1 MHVHVVSHIADLD
14 GLMSALLIKQ
24 AEEISGNSVTVRFA
38 DYYDYLEKI
47 AQAEGDKIYVA
58 DLGIDPLTQP
68 SFKKTIMEKSRR
80 AQVIYIDHHPDDPQV
95 LTHLAQSGTTVVHS
109 REDCAGVLTYDHL
122 KDRLPPRYFL
132 YAVYAAIGDHME
144 RGKLAASLMDKAD
157 GILAYFEASLL
168 TLGLVQDD
176 EAQRL
181 HLLEALARDPYY
193 HDPELVQPALRQIEA
208 VSSFISKIRGLS
220 PMASGRFSWLA
231 AEADFF
237 TGRAAYA
244 MLQEL
249 PLKISVAYR
258 LDLARSE
265 YQISL
270 RRAEGVEVDLGELS
284 HAAASS
290 CGGDGGGHPA
300 ASGAR
305 VPQENLG
312 CFLSQIGELLAYFQ
326 EAKPSTPSSQPES
339 HNPRRSK
346 AFSSC
351 ETRPSSD
358 KRTAQS
364 SHQRRTQH
372 LTRIFLQLP
381 SP

>member
-68 SFKKTIMEKSRR
+68 SFKKTMMEKGRR

-122 KDRLPPRYFL
+122 KDLLPSRYFL

-144 RGKLAASLMDKAD
+144 RGKLAAPLMEKAD
-157 GILAYFEASLL
+157 AILAYFEASLL

-181 HLLEALARDPYY
+181 RLLEALARDPYY

-208 VSSFISKIRGLS
+208 VSSFISKIQGLS
-220 PMASGRFSWLA
+220 PTASGRFSWLA

-237 TGRAAYA
+237 TGRAAHV

-258 LDLARSE
+258 LDLARNE

-270 RRAEGVEVDLGELS
+270 RRAEGVQVDL
-284 HAAASS
+284 
-290 CGGDGGGHPA
+290 
-300 ASGAR
+300 GAR

-312 CFLSQIGELLAYFQ
+312 CFLSQIGELLACFQ
-326 EAKPSTPSSQPES
+326 EAKPSTPSNQPES
-339 HNPRRSK
+339 RNPRRPK

-358 KRTAQS
+358 RRTDQS
-364 SHQRRTQH
+364 SHQRQTRH
-372 LTRIFLQLP
+372 LTRIFLRLP

>member
-68 SFKKTIMEKSRR
+68 SFKKTMMEKGRR

-122 KDRLPPRYFL
+122 KDLLPSRYFL

-144 RGKLAASLMDKAD
+144 RGKLAAPLMEKAD
-157 GILAYFEASLL
+157 AILAYFEASLL

-181 HLLEALARDPYY
+181 RLLEALARDPYY

-208 VSSFISKIRGLS
+208 VSSFISKIQGLS
-220 PMASGRFSWLA
+220 PTASGRFSWLA

-237 TGRAAYA
+237 TGRAAHV

-258 LDLARSE
+258 LDLARNE

-270 RRAEGVEVDLGELS
+270 RRAEFACLPHQPDLL
-284 HAAASS
+284 ASS
-290 CGGDGGGHPA
+290 ACNYGPFGKRATHQLSRFQHGHPLVSPFA
-300 ASGAR
+300 DANVLHGNVHVLSFGQQGSSSGQLCHD
-305 VPQENLG
+305 PP
-312 CFLSQIGELLAYFQ
+312 SQGVGFPNGPLHE
-326 EAKPSTPSSQPES
+326 EV
-339 HNPRRSK
+339 
-346 AFSSC
+346 
-351 ETRPSSD
+351 
-358 KRTAQS
+358 
-364 SHQRRTQH
+364 
-372 LTRIFLQLP
+372 
-381 SP
+381 